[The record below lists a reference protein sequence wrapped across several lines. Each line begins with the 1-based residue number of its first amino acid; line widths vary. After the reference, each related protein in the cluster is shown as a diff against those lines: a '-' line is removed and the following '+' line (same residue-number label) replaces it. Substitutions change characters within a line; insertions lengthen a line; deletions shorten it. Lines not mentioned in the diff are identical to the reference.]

1 MVNRTRIDNPYR
13 LAHGD
18 RITIGSITIYFI
30 DQQEIENRPSRTQVA
45 QPHTCNNC
53 GTVNTPIA
61 RFCANCGAALE
72 NAVGPRFIE
81 GPPLAALRVPSG
93 RGRLWPRPPSFQA
106 LTCKSNPHLKRRPAT
121 PQSSPRPA

>member
-30 DQQEIENRPSRTQVA
+30 DQQEIENRPSRAQVA
-45 QPHTCNNC
+45 QPHTCNKC

-61 RFCANCGAALE
+61 RFCANCGAPLE
-72 NAVGPRFIE
+72 NVVAP
-81 GPPLAALRVPSG
+81 A
-93 RGRLWPRPPSFQA
+93 RGAR
-106 LTCKSNPHLKRRPAT
+106 
-121 PQSSPRPA
+121 